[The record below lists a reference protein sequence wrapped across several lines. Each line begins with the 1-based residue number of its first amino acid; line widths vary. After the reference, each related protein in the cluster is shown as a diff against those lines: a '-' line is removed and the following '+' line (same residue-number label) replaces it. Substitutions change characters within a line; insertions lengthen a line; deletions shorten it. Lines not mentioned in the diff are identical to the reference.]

1 VAAVDG
7 GLRANFGY
15 SGGRAPR
22 DATFRTGLEAELER
36 MRDFLGL
43 RD

>member
-7 GLRANFGY
+7 GLRAAFGY
-15 SGGRAPR
+15 SSGRAPR
-22 DATFRTGLEAELER
+22 DATFRAGLEAELER

-43 RD
+43 GD